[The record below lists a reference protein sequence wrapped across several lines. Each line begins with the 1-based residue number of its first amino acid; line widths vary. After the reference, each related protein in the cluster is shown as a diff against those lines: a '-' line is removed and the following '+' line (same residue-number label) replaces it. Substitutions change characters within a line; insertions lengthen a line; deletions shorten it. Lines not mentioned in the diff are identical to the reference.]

1 MNFIEVYENVISPQT
16 CKNLITLFE
25 VNKDRQAKGV
35 TSGGENPKHKQDTEI
50 TIDYSFFGQKD
61 WGPNLQEVISGLGTS
76 LSEYKNKYSSQHG
89 IEYAGINA
97 IDPWSLEKK
106 FNFQRFLPGEGYKV
120 WHCESPNV
128 KYSQRVLV
136 WMVYLNDVTDKGGTE
151 FLHQDVTLQAKG
163 GTIVI
168 WPPWWTH
175 YHKSQVSPTQVKYIM
190 TGWMEYDS

>member
-35 TSGGENPKHKQDTEI
+35 TSGGENPEHKQDTEI

-89 IEYAGINA
+89 VEYAGINA

-136 WMVYLNDVTDKGGTE
+136 WMLYLNDVTDKGGTE

-163 GTIVI
+163 GTIII
-168 WPPWWTH
+168 WPPWWLSLIH
-175 YHKSQVSPTQVKYIM
+175 ISEPTRPC
-190 TGWMEYDS
+190 